1 MRKVRRFGQV
11 SLSVTGMPAAA
22 GELGR
27 EQVSHPECFC
37 RAYVLSGGVGFR
49 LDGRPRLSENTGS
62 GTAGAQMAE
71 RTSSGQPGEAGQRRV
86 TQARSGCMSPIHR
99 LYRQLRVP
107 QLPSDAEGHHAGLHE
122 SRQGCPASRQRRHRT
137 LDVQLGQQRAEVSCG
152 PR

>member
-62 GTAGAQMAE
+62 GTAGAQTVE

-86 TQARSGCMSPIHR
+86 TQARSGCMSPIHWPDDAAPAR
-99 LYRQLRVP
+99 
-107 QLPSDAEGHHAGLHE
+107 PSSHPGTAARD
-122 SRQGCPASRQRRHRT
+122 PA
-137 LDVQLGQQRAEVSCG
+137 VVCG